1 MHKSLVILEIKAE
14 RRNKMFTY
22 DIIQKFNNTEIGIY
36 KYIVSNTD
44 KIPYM
49 TIRELSKALHIST
62 SSVLRFCDKVNCNG
76 YNDFKEKV
84 KDYLKTANIKTPM
97 QDLEE
102 LQHYFTCVNTSAFEE
117 KISTV
122 TEIIKKS
129 EMIVFFGLGSSG
141 SLAKYGAR
149 LFSNMGKFSVAIED
163 NYYPECVNIPSNAVV
178 FTLSESGEGEELID
192 MLLAFRQKESY
203 VISIT
208 NSPNCTLAKVSDW
221 NISYNLKQ
229 IRVNGG
235 YNATTQV
242 PVLFIL
248 EAISKRI

>member
-1 MHKSLVILEIKAE
+1 
-14 RRNKMFTY
+14 MFTY
-22 DIIQKFNNTEIGIY
+22 DVIQKLNNTEIGIY
-36 KYIVSNTD
+36 KYIVSNAE

-49 TIRELSKALHIST
+49 TIRELSEAMHIST
-62 SSVLRFCDKVNCNG
+62 SSILRFCDKLDCNG
-76 YNDFKEKV
+76 YNDFKEKIRSYI
-84 KDYLKTANIKTPM
+84 KMANIKKPKE
-97 QDLEE
+97 DLEE

-122 TEIIKKS
+122 TEIIKKC
-129 EMIVFFGLGSSG
+129 EMIVFLGIGSSG

-149 LFSNMGKFSVAIED
+149 LFSNMGKFSVAMED
-163 NYYPECVNIPSNAVV
+163 HYYPECVSIPSNAIIL
-178 FTLSESGEGEELID
+178 TLSESGEGEELIN
-192 MLLAFRQKESY
+192 MLLSFRQKGNYILS
-203 VISIT
+203 VT
-208 NSPNCTLAKVSDW
+208 NSVNCTLAKISDW
-221 NISYNLKQ
+221 NVSYNVKQ

>member
-1 MHKSLVILEIKAE
+1 
-14 RRNKMFTY
+14 MFTY
-22 DIIQKFNNTEIGIY
+22 DVIQKLNNTEIGIY
-36 KYIVSNTD
+36 KYIVSNTE

-49 TIRELSKALHIST
+49 TIRERSEALHIST
-62 SSVLRFCDKVNCNG
+62 SSILRFCDKVDCHG
-76 YNDFKEKV
+76 YNDFKKKV
-84 KDYLKTANIKTPM
+84 RDYIETANLKMPM
-97 QDLEE
+97 EDSEE

-122 TEIIKKS
+122 TEIIKDS
-129 EMIVFFGLGSSG
+129 EMIIFFGIGSSG

-149 LFSNMGKFSVAIED
+149 LFSNMGKFSTAIED
-163 NYYPECVNIPSNAVV
+163 SYYPECVNIPSNAVI
-178 FTLSESGEGEELID
+178 FTLSESGEGEELIS
-192 MLLAFRQKESY
+192 MLLAFRQKGSC

-208 NSPNCTLAKVSDW
+208 NNSNCTLAKISDW